1 MEVAVDAPVVEL
13 TDAGGLPLDLVGGK
27 AGTLGVLAAEGF
39 PVPAGFVVTA
49 RAVVEA
55 AGMRKAIAAAADR
68 AGPGPFAVRSSAA
81 AEDLP
86 DASYAGLYQSFLDVP
101 RAGLVAAVRRVVA
114 AAADPRV
121 AAYRGASLPTSGAA
135 VGRGTPA
142 VAVLVQQMVDAAA
155 AGVAFTADPVTGE
168 REITVVTAV
177 RGLGELLVSGEA
189 LGEEWRVRCG
199 RVALARADGE
209 AQVLQESE
217 VTAVASLAERVAAAR
232 GGPQDI
238 EWALDRRRRLFL
250 LQARPMTA
258 LPEPVDWTPP
268 GPGLWTRNFRIGEW
282 LAEAMTPLFASWLLP
297 ALEDGYL
304 DGMRA
309 TVGAVVPFRF
319 ATVNGWYYN
328 ATPIPSPMLL
338 ARVVVAS
345 RGRAP
350 WFLYNALVRVS
361 HDPAAADRAVLHRL
375 EVRWRG
381 EVSPAYHRQ
390 VAVAEDQVAEAEPHR
405 LIELVEQLGRTAG
418 AYLWFL
424 AIVGGSAWKMEA
436 ALLRFC
442 RRHLAAVPAV
452 IDDPHVLLRGLPGTD
467 PTPTPPHAVLSLDW
481 HEPTAGE
488 SGATGAPVD
497 DPAVGT
503 RQALLAERRVQAE
516 QACRSALAARP
527 ALHARFT
534 RLLQVTQ
541 RYTVLREEQ
550 AAGLT
555 LGWPVLRRCVR
566 RLGEELEARG
576 AIARAE
582 DAFFLTHA
590 EVTGA
595 LTGRIGE
602 PLTETAARREA
613 TWQRQRRLPA
623 PLTLGAPVRLI
634 GDPIAR
640 AVEAARTP
648 GRLPPG
654 AIVGQPASAGRATG
668 PVRLVT
674 GPADFADVTT
684 GDVLVAATTAP
695 AFTPLFARAAAVVTD
710 GGTLA
715 AHASLI
721 AREYGIPAVVGT
733 GDATRRLRAGQLVT
747 VDGGAG
753 TVMVVPTGSPIV
765 GPIVKAPTDPSG

>member
-1 MEVAVDAPVVEL
+1 MEVAVDAPLVEL
-13 TDAGGLPLDLVGGK
+13 AEAGGLPPDLVGGK
-27 AGTLGVLAAEGF
+27 AGTLGVLAADGF
-39 PVPAGFVVTA
+39 PVPPGFVVTA
-49 RAVVEA
+49 PAAVRA
-55 AGMRKAIAAAADR
+55 AGMGEAIAAAADR
-68 AGPGPFAVRSSAA
+68 AGSGPFAVRSSAT

-86 DASYAGLYQSFLDVP
+86 DASYAGLYESFLDVP
-101 RAGLVAAVRRVVA
+101 RPKLVDAVGRVVA

-121 AAYRGASLPTSGAA
+121 AAYRGTAGPENGAA
-135 VGRGTPA
+135 DGRGAPA

-155 AGVAFTADPVTGE
+155 AGVGFTADPVTGE

-177 RGLGELLVSGEA
+177 RGLGARLVSGEA
-189 LGEEWRVRCG
+189 LGEEWRVG
-199 RVALARADGE
+199 DGHAALSRPDSE
-209 AQVLQESE
+209 PPVLQESE
-217 VTAVASLAERVAAAR
+217 ARAVAALAERVAAAR

-309 TVGAVVPFRF
+309 TVGTVVPFRY

-328 ATPIPSPMLL
+328 ATPIPSPVLL
-338 ARVVVAS
+338 ARVVLAN

-361 HDPAAADRAVLHRL
+361 HDPAAADRAVLQRL
-375 EVRWRG
+375 AERWRK
-381 EVSPAYHRQ
+381 ELLPAYRRQ
-390 VAVAEDQVAEAEPHR
+390 VAAAHDQVAAAPPER
-405 LIELVEQLGRTAG
+405 LVELVDQLGRTAG
-418 AYLWFL
+418 AYLWYL
-424 AIVGGSAWKMEA
+424 AVVGGSAWKMEA

-442 RRHLAAVPAV
+442 RQHLAGVPAV
-452 IDDPHVLLRGLPGTD
+452 LDDPQVLLRGLSGTA
-467 PTPTPPHAVLSLDW
+467 PTSTPPHAVLSLDW

-488 SGATGAPVD
+488 TGAAGAPVD
-497 DPAVGT
+497 DPAGQT
-503 RQALLAERRVQAE
+503 RHALLAQRRVQAE
-516 QACRSALAARP
+516 QACREALANKP
-527 ALHARFT
+527 ALLARFT
-534 RLLQVTQ
+534 RLVTVNQ

-550 AAGLT
+550 ARDLT
-555 LGWPVLRRCVR
+555 LGWPALRRCVR
-566 RLGEELEARG
+566 RFGEELQARG

-582 DAFFLTHA
+582 DVFFLIRT

-595 LTGRIGE
+595 LTGQLGE
-602 PLTETAARREA
+602 PLTETAARRED

-623 PLTLGAPVRLI
+623 PLTLGAPARLI

-648 GRLPPG
+648 GQLPAG
-654 AIVGQPASAGRATG
+654 AIVGQPASAGRVTG

-674 GPADFADVTT
+674 GPADFADFTT
-684 GDVLVAATTAP
+684 GDVLLAPTTAP

-733 GDATRRLRAGQLVT
+733 GDATRRLHPGQLVT

-753 TVMVVPTGSPIV
+753 TVIVVSTGS
-765 GPIVKAPTDPSG
+765 GPWGRS